1 MPSGK
6 GPAEKDDMTKVAK
19 RLKEA
24 VASLDKDKLH
34 GAVEAL
40 EIVKRN
46 ANAKFDETIE
56 ASFKLGIDPRKSDQM
71 VRGTVSLPAGTGKD
85 MRVAVFAEG
94 EAARQATEAGADIVG
109 SDELVD
115 RIAGG
120 WFDFDAAIA
129 TPDMMPKVGK
139 IGKLLGPRGLMP
151 NPKAGTVTPDV
162 GKAVSEVKGGKIEYR
177 SDKFGNV
184 HLILGKASFDPD
196 KLKENFAAALD
207 ELIKAKPSSSKG
219 RYIKSVTVSSTMGP
233 GVRIDPNVTPRE
245 LSAHPE

>member
-1 MPSGK
+1 
-6 GPAEKDDMTKVAK
+6 MTKVAK

-24 VASLDKDKLH
+24 VETLDKEKLH
-34 GAVEAL
+34 NPNEAL
-40 EIVKRN
+40 EIVKKN
-46 ANAKFDETIE
+46 ATAKFDETIE

-94 EAARQATEAGADIVG
+94 EAARQAQEAGADVVG
-109 SDELVD
+109 SDDLVD
-115 RIAGG
+115 RVAAG

-184 HLILGKASFDPD
+184 HLILGKASFEAD
-196 KLKENFAAALD
+196 KLKQNLAAALD
-207 ELIKAKPSSSKG
+207 ELLKAKPSSAKG
-219 RYIKSVTVSSTMGP
+219 RYIKSVTLSSTMGP
-233 GVRIDPNVTPRE
+233 GVRVDPNVVPRD
-245 LSAHPE
+245 LSTHADH

>member
-1 MPSGK
+1 
-6 GPAEKDDMTKVAK
+6 MTKVAK
-19 RLKEA
+19 RLKA
-24 VASLDKDKLH
+24 VAENFDAEKLH
-34 GAVEAL
+34 DAVEAL
-40 EIVKRN
+40 DLVKKN
-46 ANAKFDETIE
+46 ATAKFDETIE

-94 EAARQATEAGADIVG
+94 EAARQATEAGADVVG
-109 SDELVD
+109 SDDLVE
-115 RIAGG
+115 RVQGG

-162 GKAVSEVKGGKIEYR
+162 GKAVSDVKGGKIEYR

-184 HLILGKASFDPD
+184 HLILGKASFEAD
-196 KLKENFAAALD
+196 KLKQNFAAALD
-207 ELIKAKPSSSKG
+207 ELIKAKPAAAKG
-219 RYIKSVTVSSTMGP
+219 RYIKSVTFSSTMGR
-233 GVRIDPNVTPRE
+233 GVKVDPNVSPKD
-245 LSAHPE
+245 LAAHTE